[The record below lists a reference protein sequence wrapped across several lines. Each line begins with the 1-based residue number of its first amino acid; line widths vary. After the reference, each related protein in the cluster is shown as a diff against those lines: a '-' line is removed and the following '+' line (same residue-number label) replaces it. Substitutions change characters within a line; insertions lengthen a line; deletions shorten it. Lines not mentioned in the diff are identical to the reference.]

1 MPRATASD
9 GDFKNPWGL
18 QRSSF
23 QDLYCCVAK
32 GSFFSVMGTV
42 LLFRRLN
49 IQNPSG
55 LHDFWLQNSCWEHRW
70 CERNFFFPASNSTLC
85 KVFPQMLYEMK
96 AKHTHVCVHIYV
108 HVHHICMRM
117 HTHIY
122 VIYVHTH
129 TSGIKKK
136 SMKEIKSPGH

>member
-1 MPRATASD
+1 MISGFRI
-9 GDFKNPWGL
+9 
-18 QRSSF
+18 
-23 QDLYCCVAK
+23 VA
-32 GSFFSVMGTV
+32 GSTDDVKET
-42 LLFRRLN
+42 
-49 IQNPSG
+49 
-55 LHDFWLQNSCWEHRW
+55 
-70 CERNFFFPASNSTLC
+70 FFFPASNSTLC

-129 TSGIKKK
+129 TSGIKKNL
-136 SMKEIKSPGH
+136 